1 MESVAI
7 PQKLKRVIHALR
19 QARSGITLMNRNR
32 RGSKLN
38 TARWQHI
45 ESMEQRQLLTNL
57 VSLFVSDP
65 LASETEPETPPD
77 TGTFTINRTGTAA
90 DMAAEG
96 AQKEGA
102 QKVSEGAQKEGGAQK
117 VSGTVY

>member
-57 VSLFVSDP
+57 VKKIKGRKSKEKIKGVGKSKGSGVFDLEVKEEQMR
-65 LASETEPETPPD
+65 LIKYETK
-77 TGTFTINRTGTAA
+77 RT
-90 DMAAEG
+90 DIL
-96 AQKEGA
+96 
-102 QKVSEGAQKEGGAQK
+102 
-117 VSGTVY
+117 